1 MDVNGSSA
9 GGSAEELCRRVH
21 PRLVK
26 SLALFCGDESAAEE
40 LAQEA
45 LIRAWDRWPSVS
57 QMSSPEGW
65 VFRVAFNLATS
76 RARRR
81 AVEARALAAAAAA
94 GPPGAPDVDE
104 AIVVRGAVAA
114 LPPRERAAIVL
125 RYFADL
131 PVKEVA
137 AVMGC
142 QPGTVKSLTSH
153 AMTHLDRLLR
163 DRVRERV
170 IADG

>member
-9 GGSAEELCRRVH
+9 GASAEELCRRVH

-26 SLALFCGDESAAEE
+26 SLALFCGDASGAEE

-45 LIRAWDRWPSVS
+45 LVRAWDRWPAVS
-57 QMSSPEGW
+57 QMANPEGW

-81 AVEARALAAAAAA
+81 AVEARALAAAASAP
-94 GPPGAPDVDE
+94 PPGAPDVDD
-104 AIVVRGAVAA
+104 ALAVRSAVAA

-131 PVKEVA
+131 PVNEVA
-137 AVMGC
+137 AVMRC

-153 AMTHLDRLLR
+153 AMAHLDRSLR
-163 DRVRERV
+163 GRVREGV

>member
-1 MDVNGSSA
+1 MAN
-9 GGSAEELCRRVH
+9 
-21 PRLVK
+21 
-26 SLALFCGDESAAEE
+26 
-40 LAQEA
+40 
-45 LIRAWDRWPSVS
+45 
-57 QMSSPEGW
+57 PEGW

-81 AVEARALAAAAAA
+81 AVESRALAAAAAA
-94 GPPGAPDVDE
+94 PPPGARDVDD
-104 AIVVRGAVAA
+104 ALAVRGAVAA

-131 PVKEVA
+131 PVSDVA

-153 AMTHLDRLLR
+153 AVAHLDRALR
-163 DRVRERV
+163 ERVREGV